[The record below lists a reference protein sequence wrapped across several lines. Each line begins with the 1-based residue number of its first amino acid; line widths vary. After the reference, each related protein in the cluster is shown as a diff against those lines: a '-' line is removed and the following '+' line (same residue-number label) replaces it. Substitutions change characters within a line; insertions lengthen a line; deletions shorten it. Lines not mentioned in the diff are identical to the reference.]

1 MNVDA
6 EIYLKQ
12 LFSFFNTNPDQL
24 VILIGDMSKDNFFD
38 KIRKKVYEHVDKGEN
53 DMELTRREM
62 IDVIKELY
70 DETKLVKPNQEKT
83 LFMKT
88 EFGTFGLN

>member
-38 KIRKKVYEHVDKGEN
+38 KIRNKVYEHVEKGES
-53 DMELTRREM
+53 DMELTRKEM

>member
-12 LFSFFNTNPDQL
+12 LFSFFNTNFDQL

-38 KIRKKVYEHVDKGEN
+38 KIRNKVYEHVEKGES
-53 DMELTRREM
+53 DMELTRKEM